1 MFFPDRRAGIRLLC
15 HFALGGDLNVG
26 AALGHEMKRRVLV
39 IDDHLPSKTFL
50 IKALAKKGF
59 NVVGESTSG
68 KGAAELT
75 KATLPDVILM
85 AVGLPDVDGIS
96 VAREIMEESPLPIV
110 LLTSHYEAE
119 NIERAKGS
127 GVMAFLLKPLREE
140 ELFPAIELAV
150 SRFAEFISL
159 RRENE
164 DLKKTLEAR
173 KVIERAKGILMKS
186 RGLSEAKAFALIRK
200 KSMETRRPMPEIAQA
215 IILTEEMGRE
225 SPA

>member
-1 MFFPDRRAGIRLLC
+1 M
-15 HFALGGDLNVG
+15 GGDLNVG
-26 AALGHEMKRRVLV
+26 AALGQEMKRRVLV
-39 IDDHLPSKTFL
+39 IDDHLSSKTFL

-59 NVVGESTSG
+59 DVVGESTSG
-68 KGAAELT
+68 R
-75 KATLPDVILM
+75 KATALAKTTIPDVILM

-96 VAREIMEESPLPIV
+96 AAREIMEESPVPIV

-119 NIERAKGS
+119 TIERAKGS

-140 ELFPAIELAV
+140 ELFPAIELAI

-186 RGLSEAKAFALIRK
+186 RGLSEAEAFALIRK
-200 KSMETRRPMPEIAQA
+200 KSMETRKPMPEIAQA
-215 IILTEEMGRE
+215 IILSEEISRE